1 MSPEDE
7 KELRQAA
14 LNARDPLMYG
24 EGCDA
29 IFGLSLHPKYGGWM
43 GFRGV
48 LVLPEVREELERPA
62 PCAFLADED
71 KRDALEEF
79 NCRVHHGRWR
89 DVPGMDPKDRYSGA
103 AFLFFGET
111 DPQRRRRF
119 MEIECGIVP

>member
-1 MSPEDE
+1 MFFRGFLSILRILT
-7 KELRQAA
+7 ELRS
-14 LNARDPLMYG
+14 
-24 EGCDA
+24 EKFEW
-29 IFGLSLHPKYGGWM
+29 FGPSPIEPFNPG
-43 GFRGV
+43 
-48 LVLPEVREELERPA
+48 PA

-119 MEIECGIVP
+119 MEIECGIAP